1 MSAVVEVHPAAAY
14 LASMLQGDLLRR
26 KAERY
31 QNDLF
36 LFFKEFA
43 WPIIEPKR
51 EFVDNWH
58 LHAVAEHLQAV
69 TRREIKRLVIN
80 VPFRTSKSTLV
91 SVTWPAWVWL
101 QDPDVNPFAGPQHQ
115 WLCGSYAEKLAIR
128 DSLKMRRLITHPT
141 FQAAWGHRIQL
152 DTSQNQKVRFQN
164 RANGYR
170 IAFGMTGGVMGD
182 GGDTLLIDDP
192 HDRQGAHSEAE
203 RETTLT
209 TYDEALSTRMNDP
222 HSSAQVLIM
231 QRLHQKDLSGHVLAQ
246 GGWEHLM
253 LPMEY
258 EPARH
263 CRTSIG
269 FSDPRKKEG
278 ELLWPARFNAETV
291 AKIKKV
297 LGDYCAAGQLQQRP
311 APAGGGILKPDH
323 FRLWPATAPLPDIL
337 FLVQSYDTAFTEK
350 TTNDPTACTVWGI
363 FEEVTQKGD
372 VKTSESCAILLDAW
386 ADHMAYPTARAKL
399 IEDWGAEYGGDKKD
413 LTRPSRR
420 ADLVLL
426 EEKGSGISL
435 AQDLRAARVP
445 VRGYNPGR
453 ADKVARAHMVAPLLA
468 SCKVYVL
475 ESKREPG
482 KPVTWARAALLQC
495 EQFPNAEND
504 DYVDTITQA
513 MIYFRDA
520 QLLLLEQ
527 APLEELLERDYVA
540 ERAARRNPYS
550 Q

>member
-1 MSAVVEVHPAAAY
+1 MNAIVEVHPAASA
-14 LASMLQGDLLRR
+14 LATMLRGDLLRR
-26 KAERY
+26 RAERY
-31 QNDLF
+31 QKDLH
-36 LFFKEFA
+36 LFFREFA

-58 LHAVAEHLQAV
+58 LHAICEHLEAV
-69 TRREIKRLVIN
+69 TRRELKRLVIN

-101 QDPDVNPFAGPQHQ
+101 QDPDENPFAGPQHQ

-128 DSLKMRRLITHPT
+128 DSLKMRRLITHPL
-141 FQAAWGHRIQL
+141 FQASWGDRIQL
-152 DTSQNQKVRFQN
+152 DPSQNQKVRFQN
-164 RANGYR
+164 KNNGYR

-246 GGWEHLM
+246 GGWTHLM

-258 EPARH
+258 ERERH

-269 FSDPRKKEG
+269 FSDPRKEEG
-278 ELLWPARFNAETV
+278 ELLWPARFDRATV
-291 AKIKKV
+291 EKTKRV
-297 LGDYCAAGQLQQRP
+297 LGAYGAAGQLQQRP

-323 FRLWPATAPLPDIL
+323 FRLWPHSKPLPDLL
-337 FLVQSYDTAFTEK
+337 FVVQSYDTAFTEK
-350 TTNDPTACTVWGI
+350 TTNDPTACTVWAI
-363 FEEVTQKGD
+363 FEQTYQEGD
-372 VKTSESCAILLDAW
+372 KKVVESCAIALDAW
-386 ADHMAYPTARAKL
+386 SDHMEYPRARQKL
-399 IEDWGAEYGGDKKD
+399 IDDWDAEYGGDKND
-413 LTRPSRR
+413 MTRPSRR

-426 EEKGSGISL
+426 EVKGSGISL
-435 AQDLRAARVP
+435 QQDLRAARVP
-445 VRGYNPGR
+445 VQGYNPGA
-453 ADKVARAHMVAPLLA
+453 ADKVARAHMVAPLLE

-482 KPVTWARAALLQC
+482 KPVTWMRPALTQC
-495 EQFPNAEND
+495 EQFPNAEHD
-504 DYVDTITQA
+504 DFVDTITQV

-520 QLLLLEQ
+520 KLLVLES
-527 APLEELLERDYVA
+527 APMDELTERDYA
-540 ERAARRNPYS
+540 EERRARANPYA